1 MDVRRPVREGPVG
14 ELALVWALL
23 ILTGCV
29 PAKVTTATAPQ
40 IDQYRVKTLAIL
52 PFDALATPQVTDQ
65 LGQPIGAP
73 QGARRSDIAVAVP
86 PATERF
92 DQPTASVPSHAP
104 EKVTQIF
111 YGKLRNWEGLR
122 VLPLEEGERAMKVE
136 APQEVQPSELAR
148 RVAKHLLADAVLMG
162 RVNIYRERVGSK
174 IGADPAVVGFEV
186 KLLAADG
193 AVLWVGSYY
202 EKQRP
207 MNEDLWGWYERG
219 GVFVT
224 ADELADYGAT
234 ELVKQFPFGG
244 PPP

>member
-1 MDVRRPVREGPVG
+1 MREGPVRVQ
-14 ELALVWALL
+14 ALVWMLL
-23 ILTGCV
+23 VLSGCV

-40 IDQYRVKTLAIL
+40 IDQYRVKTVAIL
-52 PFDALATPQVTDQ
+52 PFDALTTPQVTDQ

-73 QGARRSDIAVAVP
+73 QGAKRSDIAVAVP
-86 PATERF
+86 PAAERF
-92 DQPTASVPSHAP
+92 DQPTVTVPPHAP

-111 YGKLRNWEGLR
+111 YDKLRNWEGLR
-122 VLPLEEGERAMKVE
+122 VLPLDEGQRAMRAE
-136 APQEVQPSELAR
+136 APQEVRPEELAR
-148 RVAKHLLADAVLMG
+148 RVAKRLPADAVLMG
-162 RVNIYRERVGSK
+162 RVNIYRERAGSK

-193 AVLWVGSYY
+193 AVLWVGNYY

-207 MNEDLWGWYERG
+207 MNEDLKGWYERG

-224 ADELADYGAT
+224 ADELANYGAT
-234 ELVKQFPFGG
+234 ELMKQFPFGG